1 LTDIAYAF
9 FGDAPWSTPVLPSH
23 LEGRMSETGATAG
36 RQNSTTQSPPRS
48 GAAENDTN
56 SPSVFERTM
65 KQLRGNP
72 LVVVLVAAAAS
83 IAIVAALFMWASSPD
98 YRVLYSNL
106 SEADGGRIITELD
119 TRGVPYQ
126 FSQGG
131 QALLVPSDQV
141 HTLRLQLAEQGLP
154 QGGNLGLELMET
166 QAFGISQFAEQVN
179 FQRGLEGEL
188 ARSIESLGPVER
200 VRVHLSMAKPSVFIR
215 DREPAKASVVLTLL
229 PGRVLGEGQVSAI
242 VHMVSSSVPELA
254 IEDVTVVDQNGRL
267 LTANS
272 AQGNDLDGTQLAY
285 ITEVERSYQQRIENI
300 LSPIMGSDNVRAQ
313 VAAQIDFSRREQT
326 SERYSPNQAPNES
339 AVRSRQLSLSYDG
352 EDPLATGIPG
362 ALSNT
367 PPGVAPSPINQPDAE
382 EGDGNDDAE
391 PGALRNLRQE
401 DVVNYEV
408 DRSIEHV
415 QHRLGQVQR
424 LSAAVVVNFRRVTNE
439 EGEVEQVALSAEE
452 IAQIER
458 LVQQAMGFSELRG
471 DQVEVVNTP
480 FAADDETRIETVWWQ
495 HPDNIAMATTLGRYL
510 LVAIA
515 ALLLY
520 WLILRPL
527 IKRYT
532 QPPVMAAAMPGGTL
546 STRIGDEEDE
556 QESES
561 DGDEEDTYSSK
572 PKRRRK
578 TSLYEHNLNDL
589 REMAQEDPR
598 MVAMIIRSW
607 MNAND

>member
-1 LTDIAYAF
+1 
-9 FGDAPWSTPVLPSH
+9 
-23 LEGRMSETGATAG
+23 MSETGATAG
-36 RQNSTTQSPPRS
+36 RQNSTTQSAPRS
-48 GAAENDTN
+48 GAAENAPN
-56 SPSVFERTM
+56 NPSALERTM

-83 IAIVAALFMWASSPD
+83 IAIIAALFMWASSPD

-106 SEADGGRIITELD
+106 SEADGGRIIAELD

-126 FSQGG
+126 FGQGG

-188 ARSIESLGPVER
+188 ARSIESLGPVES

-300 LSPIMGSDNVRAQ
+300 LSPIVGSNNVRAQ

-367 PPGVAPSPINQPDAE
+367 PPGIAPSPINQPDPAAADG
-382 EGDGNDDAE
+382 EGDAAAA
-391 PGALRNLRQE
+391 PGALTNLRQE

-408 DRSIEHV
+408 DRSIEHI

-424 LSAAVVVNFRRVTNE
+424 LSAAVVVNFRNVMNE
-439 EGEVEQVALSAEE
+439 EGVVEQVALSADE

-480 FAADDETRIETVWWQ
+480 FAGDDDTRIEPVWWQ
-495 HPDNIAMATTLGRYL
+495 HPDNLALAATLGRYL
-510 LVAIA
+510 LVALA

-532 QPPVMAAAMPGGTL
+532 QPPIMAAATPGGMLNT
-546 STRIGDEEDE
+546 SVGSDDEDE
-556 QESES
+556 QEGEGGA
-561 DGDEEDTYSSK
+561 DDDDTYSNK

>member
-1 LTDIAYAF
+1 
-9 FGDAPWSTPVLPSH
+9 
-23 LEGRMSETGATAG
+23 
-36 RQNSTTQSPPRS
+36 
-48 GAAENDTN
+48 
-56 SPSVFERTM
+56 M

-83 IAIVAALFMWASSPD
+83 IAVVAALFMWASSPD

-188 ARSIESLGPVER
+188 ARSIESLGPVES

-272 AQGNDLDGTQLAY
+272 AQGGDLDGTQLAY

-382 EGDGNDDAE
+382 EGDGEGDGEAE

-408 DRSIEHV
+408 DRSIEHI

-424 LSAAVVVNFRRVTNE
+424 LSAAVVVNFRNVTNE

-480 FAADDETRIETVWWQ
+480 FAGDDDTRVEPVWWQ
-495 HPDNIAMATTLGRYL
+495 HPDNIAMAATLGRYL

-546 STRIGDEEDE
+546 NTSVGGEEDE
-556 QESES
+556 QEGSEGE
-561 DGDEEDTYSSK
+561 GDEEDTYSNK

>member
-1 LTDIAYAF
+1 
-9 FGDAPWSTPVLPSH
+9 
-23 LEGRMSETGATAG
+23 MSETGATAG
-36 RQNSTTQSPPRS
+36 RQNSSTTNAPNS
-48 GAAENDTN
+48 GEAENAPN
-56 SPSVFERTM
+56 GSSAFERTL

-72 LVVVLVAAAAS
+72 LVVILIAAAAS
-83 IAIVAALFMWASSPD
+83 IAIVAALFMWASSPE

-106 SEADGGRIITELD
+106 SEADGGRIISELD
-119 TRGVPYQ
+119 SRGVPYE

-154 QGGNLGLELMET
+154 RGGNLGLELMET

-188 ARSIESLGPVER
+188 ARSIESLGPVES

-254 IEDVTVVDQNGRL
+254 TEDVTVVDQNGRL

-285 ITEVERSYQQRIENI
+285 IGEVERSYQQRIENI
-300 LSPIMGSDNVRAQ
+300 LSPIVGSDNVRAQ
-313 VAAQIDFSRREQT
+313 VAAQIDFSRREET
-326 SERYSPNQAPNES
+326 SERYTPNQPPNES
-339 AVRSRQLSLSYDG
+339 AVRSRQINLSYDG

-367 PPGVAPSPINQPDAE
+367 PPGVAPSLINQPDE
-382 EGDGNDDAE
+382 ENGANDEEVE
-391 PGALRNLRQE
+391 PGALRSLRQE
-401 DVVNYEV
+401 DVINYEV
-408 DRSIEHV
+408 DRSIEHI
-415 QHRLGQVQR
+415 QHRLGQIQR
-424 LSAAVVVNFRRVTNE
+424 LSAAVVVNFRNVTNE
-439 EGEVEQVALSAEE
+439 EGEVEQVALSNEE

-480 FAADDETRIETVWWQ
+480 FAGDDDTRVEPVWWQ
-495 HPDNIAMATTLGRYL
+495 HPDNLAIAANLGRYL
-510 LVAIA
+510 LVALA

-520 WLILRPL
+520 LLILRPL

-532 QPPVMAAAMPGGTL
+532 QPPVMAATMPGGTL
-546 STRIGDEEDE
+546 STSVGGDEDD
-556 QESES
+556 QEGEGAEAS
-561 DGDEEDTYSSK
+561 DDEDTYSSK

>member
-1 LTDIAYAF
+1 
-9 FGDAPWSTPVLPSH
+9 
-23 LEGRMSETGATAG
+23 MSETGATAG
-36 RQNSTTQSPPRS
+36 RQNSTTQSPPRN
-48 GAAENDTN
+48 GAGENDTN
-56 SPSVFERTM
+56 STSVFERTM

-339 AVRSRQLSLSYDG
+339 SVRSRQLSLSYDG

-480 FAADDETRIETVWWQ
+480 FAADDETRIEPVWWQ

-532 QPPVMAAAMPGGTL
+532 QSPVMAAAMPGGTL

-556 QESES
+556 QERES

>member
-1 LTDIAYAF
+1 
-9 FGDAPWSTPVLPSH
+9 
-23 LEGRMSETGATAG
+23 MSETGATAG
-36 RQNSTTQSPPRS
+36 RQNSTTPNAPRS
-48 GAAENDTN
+48 GAAASELNNTAT
-56 SPSVFERTM
+56 FERIL

-72 LVVVLVAAAAS
+72 LVVLLIAAAAS
-83 IAIVAALFMWASSPD
+83 VAVIAALFMWASSPE

-106 SEADGGRIITELD
+106 NEADGGRIIAELD
-119 TRGVPYQ
+119 SRGVPYQ
-126 FSQGG
+126 FSEGG
-131 QALLVPSDQV
+131 QALLVPGSHV

-154 QGGNLGLELMET
+154 RGGNLGLELMEN

-215 DREPAKASVVLTLL
+215 DREPAKASIVLTLL

-254 IEDVTVVDQNGRL
+254 TENVTVVDQNGRL
-267 LTANS
+267 LTANTS
-272 AQGNDLDGTQLAY
+272 QGNDLDGTQLAY
-285 ITEVERSYQQRIENI
+285 INEVERSYQRRIENI
-300 LSPIMGSDNVRAQ
+300 LSPILGSDNVRAQ
-313 VAAQIDFSRREQT
+313 VAAQIDFSRREET
-326 SERYSPNQAPNES
+326 TERYAPNQAPNES
-339 AVRSRQLSLSYDG
+339 AVRSRQLSLAYDG

-367 PPGVAPSPINQPDAE
+367 PPGAAPAPINQPA
-382 EGDGNDDAE
+382 DGEDDLPAN
-391 PGALRNLRQE
+391 ALRNLRQD

-408 DRSIEHV
+408 DRSIEHI

-424 LSAAVVVNFRRVTNE
+424 LSAAVVVNFRRTINDN
-439 EGEVEQVALSAEE
+439 GEIEQVALSNEE
-452 IAQIER
+452 VAQLER
-458 LVQQAMGFSELRG
+458 LVQQAMGFSQARG
-471 DQVEVVNTP
+471 DQIEVVNTP
-480 FAADDETRIETVWWQ
+480 FASTEEATDETAWWQ
-495 HPDNIAMATTLGRYL
+495 QPEILSMASTLGRYL

-520 WLILRPL
+520 LLILRPL

-532 QPPVMAAAMPGGTL
+532 QIPVTAAAVPG
-546 STRIGDEEDE
+546 STFSASVGDEKDE
-556 QESES
+556 PEEAGTS
-561 DGDEEDTYSSK
+561 EEDGTYSNK

-607 MNAND
+607 MKTNE

>member
-1 LTDIAYAF
+1 
-9 FGDAPWSTPVLPSH
+9 
-23 LEGRMSETGATAG
+23 MSETGATAG
-36 RQNSTTQSPPRS
+36 RQNSTTPNASRS
-48 GAAENDTN
+48 GAAENESSN
-56 SPSVFERTM
+56 PSALARTM

-72 LVVVLVAAAAS
+72 LVVVLIAAAAS
-83 IAIVAALFMWASSPD
+83 IAVVAALFMWASSPE

-106 SEADGGRIITELD
+106 SEADGGRIISELD
-119 TRGVPYQ
+119 SRGVPYQ

-131 QALLVPSDQV
+131 QALLVPGEQV

-154 QGGNLGLELMET
+154 RGGNLGLELMET

-188 ARSIESLGPVER
+188 SRSIESLGPVES

-215 DREPAKASVVLTLL
+215 DREPAKASVVLNLL

-254 IEDVTVVDQNGRL
+254 TEDVTVVDQNGRL

-285 ITEVERSYQQRIENI
+285 ISEVERSYQQRIENI
-300 LSPIMGSDNVRAQ
+300 LSPIVGRNNVRAQ

-367 PPGVAPSPINQPDAE
+367 PPGVAPSPINQLDPE
-382 EGDGNDDAE
+382 EGDVADDAGTE

-408 DRSIEHV
+408 DRSIEHI
-415 QHRLGQVQR
+415 QHRLGQIQR
-424 LSAAVVVNFRRVTNE
+424 LSAAVVVNFRDVTNE
-439 EGEVEQVALSAEE
+439 EGEVEQVALSDEE
-452 IAQIER
+452 ITQIER
-458 LVQQAMGFSELRG
+458 LVQQAMGFSDLRG

-480 FAADDETRIETVWWQ
+480 FAGDDDTRVEPVWWQ
-495 HPDNIAMATTLGRYL
+495 HPDNLAIAANLGRYL
-510 LVAIA
+510 LVALA

-520 WLILRPL
+520 LLILRPL

-532 QPPVMAAAMPGGTL
+532 QPPVMSAAVPGSTL
-546 STRIGDEEDE
+546 STRVGSDEDD
-556 QESES
+556 QESEGEGE
-561 DGDEEDTYSSK
+561 GDDEATYSNK

>member
-1 LTDIAYAF
+1 
-9 FGDAPWSTPVLPSH
+9 
-23 LEGRMSETGATAG
+23 MSETGATAG
-36 RQNSTTQSPPRS
+36 RQNSTTQSPSRS

-126 FSQGG
+126 FSQSG

-367 PPGVAPSPINQPDAE
+367 PPGVAPSPLNQPDAE

-480 FAADDETRIETVWWQ
+480 FAADDETRIETEWWQ

-532 QPPVMAAAMPGGTL
+532 HPPVMAAAMPGGTL

>member
-1 LTDIAYAF
+1 
-9 FGDAPWSTPVLPSH
+9 
-23 LEGRMSETGATAG
+23 MSETGATAG
-36 RQNSTTQSPPRS
+36 RQNSTTQSAPRS
-48 GAAENDTN
+48 GAVENEPN
-56 SPSVFERTM
+56 NPSAMARTM

-83 IAIVAALFMWASSPD
+83 IAIIAALFMWASSPD

-126 FSQGG
+126 FGQGG

-188 ARSIESLGPVER
+188 ARSIESLGPVES

-272 AQGNDLDGTQLAY
+272 AQGSDLDGTQLAY

-300 LSPIMGSDNVRAQ
+300 LSPIVGNSNVRAQ

-367 PPGVAPSPINQPDAE
+367 PPGVAPSPINQPE
-382 EGDGNDDAE
+382 EGDEETE
-391 PGALRNLRQE
+391 PGALTNLRQE

-408 DRSIEHV
+408 DRSIEHI

-424 LSAAVVVNFRRVTNE
+424 LSAAVVVNFRNVTNE
-439 EGEVEQVALSAEE
+439 EGVVEQVALSAEE

-480 FAADDETRIETVWWQ
+480 FAGDDDTRAEPVWWQ
-495 HPDNIAMATTLGRYL
+495 HPDNLAMAATLGRYL
-510 LVAIA
+510 LVALA

-532 QPPVMAAAMPGGTL
+532 QPPVMAAAAPGDMLNTSVG
-546 STRIGDEEDE
+546 GEEDE
-556 QESES
+556 QEGEGGA
-561 DGDEEDTYSSK
+561 DDDDTYSNK